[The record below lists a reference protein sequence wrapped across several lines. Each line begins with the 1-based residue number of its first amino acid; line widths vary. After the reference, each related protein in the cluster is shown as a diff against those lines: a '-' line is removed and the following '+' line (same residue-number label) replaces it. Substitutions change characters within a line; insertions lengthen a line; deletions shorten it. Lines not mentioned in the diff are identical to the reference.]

1 MFVFLPRCWN
11 LKRLVHLPSSCA
23 MFGNYF
29 SPSFATARKFVCR
42 LHVRALF
49 IRAVSKKGGTGLGR
63 TCQPQQDSPAATNSE
78 DKTTYAKGCGQATIP
93 MILEQPPNRWTCIF
107 LQKQYSRLM
116 AFTFYVRFCFFQWCL
131 CGVGRCN
138 LCNQQQKS
146 HILPYHRTSNHGPT
160 VVPHTLDVHWGAAC
174 WIKHCWTVWA
184 LDWPYLLWSHSIE
197 SSSHLILNRCVISS
211 QPHWLGTG
219 ESFTKTYELSNG
231 LHAKRQ
237 CALGRLAPASPFF
250 AFAPTRMKSPHPM
263 ALKIMFLGCVSF
275 WFRCDLWVCMLD
287 MLVFSC

>member
-1 MFVFLPRCWN
+1 
-11 LKRLVHLPSSCA
+11 
-23 MFGNYF
+23 
-29 SPSFATARKFVCR
+29 
-42 LHVRALF
+42 
-49 IRAVSKKGGTGLGR
+49 
-63 TCQPQQDSPAATNSE
+63 
-78 DKTTYAKGCGQATIP
+78 
-93 MILEQPPNRWTCIF
+93 
-107 LQKQYSRLM
+107 M

-263 ALKIMFLGCVSF
+263 ALKIIFLGCVSF